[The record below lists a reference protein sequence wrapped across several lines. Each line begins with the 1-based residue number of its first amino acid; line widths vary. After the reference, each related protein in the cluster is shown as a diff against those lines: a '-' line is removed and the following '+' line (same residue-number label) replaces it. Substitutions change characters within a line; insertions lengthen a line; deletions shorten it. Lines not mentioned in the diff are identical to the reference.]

1 MPVFYYVQ
9 FTLLENKWFKFLPIH
24 NSCII
29 YNKRI
34 VNKKRCLF
42 VLERLQSLE
51 ERYNKLNE
59 LLSDP
64 DVISDPNN
72 LRKYSKE
79 QSDLEE
85 AVLAYRNYKN
95 VSSELEGANEML
107 ADQLDEEM
115 IEMVKMEISE
125 LTIKKEQ
132 LEEELKIL
140 LLPKDPND
148 DKNVIMEIRAAAGG
162 DEAAL
167 FAGDLY
173 RMYSRYAEANRWK
186 TEVIETHTS
195 GVGGFKEIIFMI
207 NGNGAFSKLKFEN
220 GAHRVQRVPE
230 TEASG
235 RVHTSTATVAVLPE
249 AEDVEVELNESDI
262 RVDRFASSGPGGQS
276 VNTTMSAVRLTHEPT
291 GIVVSCQDE
300 KSQIKNKEKAM
311 KVLRARLYDKYQQE
325 AQAEYDQSRKS
336 AVGTGD
342 RSERIRT
349 YNFPQNRVTDHR
361 ISLTIQKLDQILEG
375 KLDEFIEALLLDDQ
389 TKKLETIGE

>member
-1 MPVFYYVQ
+1 M
-9 FTLLENKWFKFLPIH
+9 
-24 NSCII
+24 
-29 YNKRI
+29 KRG
-34 VNKKRCLF
+34 VTM
-42 VLERLQSLE
+42 LERLQALE
-51 ERYNKLNE
+51 DRYMKLNE
-59 LLSDP
+59 LLSDQE
-64 DVISDPNN
+64 VISDPNK
-72 LRKYSKE
+72 LREYSKE

-85 AVLAYRNYKN
+85 AVTNYRTYKET
-95 VSSELEGANEML
+95 VE
-107 ADQLDEEM
+107 QLDEANAMLREESDDEM
-115 IEMVKMEISE
+115 LELVKAE
-125 LTIKKEQ
+125 LDELVEKKEQ
-132 LEEELKIL
+132 LEETLKIL

-148 DKNVIMEIRAAAGG
+148 DKNVIMEVRAAAGG

-230 TEASG
+230 TEATG
-235 RVHTSTATVAVLPE
+235 RVHTSTSTVAVLPE